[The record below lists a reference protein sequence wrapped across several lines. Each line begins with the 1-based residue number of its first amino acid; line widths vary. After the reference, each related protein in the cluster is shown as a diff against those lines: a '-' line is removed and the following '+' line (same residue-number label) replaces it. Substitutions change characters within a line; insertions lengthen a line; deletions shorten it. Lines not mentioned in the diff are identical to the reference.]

1 MPFAYW
7 CVLIAALLPIVWAK
21 YAKTGFV
28 GDNRHPRDIIDSL
41 PPQKRRAYAAHQN
54 AFESFPFFAAAVII
68 AITLG
73 ASIGI
78 VNLLAG
84 AYVLLRIVHG
94 CLYVGDQPSLRS
106 LVFAAAFVV
115 NIAIFLSPVFK

>member
-7 CVLIAALLPIVWAK
+7 CILIAALLPMAWVK
-21 YAKTGFV
+21 YAKAGFI

-68 AITLG
+68 AVTQG
-73 ASIGI
+73 ASVGT
-78 VNLLAG
+78 VNALAG

-94 CLYVGDQPSLRS
+94 YLYVGDQPTFRS
-106 LVFAAAFVV
+106 LVFAAAFAV
-115 NIAIFLSPVFK
+115 NIAIFASPIFK

>member
-7 CVLIAALLPIVWAK
+7 CVLIAALLPIAWVK

-28 GDNRHPRDIIDSL
+28 GDNRQPRDIIDSL

-68 AITLG
+68 AITQG
-73 ASIGI
+73 VPVGI
-78 VNLLAG
+78 VNALAG
-84 AYVLLRIVHG
+84 TYVLLRIVHG

-106 LVFAAAFVV
+106 LVFAAAFAV
-115 NIAIFLSPVFK
+115 NIAIFVSPIFK

>member
-7 CVLIAALLPIVWAK
+7 CVLIAALLPMAWAK
-21 YAKTGFV
+21 HAKTGFV
-28 GDNRHPRDIIDSL
+28 GDNRQPRDIVASL

-68 AITLG
+68 AVTQG
-73 ASIGI
+73 ASINV
-78 VNLLAG
+78 VNALAG
-84 AYVLLRIVHG
+84 AYVLLRIMHG

-106 LVFAAAFVV
+106 LVYAAAFAV
-115 NIAIFLSPVFK
+115 NIAIFVSPLFK

>member
-28 GDNRHPRDIIDSL
+28 GDNRHPRDIVDSL

-68 AITLG
+68 AITQG
-73 ASIGI
+73 ASVGV
-78 VNLLAG
+78 VNALAG
-84 AYVLLRIVHG
+84 SYVLLRIVHG
-94 CLYVGDQPSLRS
+94 CLYVSDQPSLRS
-106 LVFAAAFVV
+106 LVFAASFAV
-115 NIAIFLSPVFK
+115 NIAIFLSPIFK

>member
-7 CVLIAALLPIVWAK
+7 CILIAALLPIVWAK

-28 GDNRHPRDIIDSL
+28 GENRYPRDIIGSL
-41 PPQKRRAYAAHQN
+41 PPPKRRAYAAHQN

-68 AITLG
+68 AITQG
-73 ASIGI
+73 ASVSI
-78 VNLLAG
+78 VNALAG

-94 CLYVGDQPSLRS
+94 CLYVGDQPTLRS
-106 LVFAAAFVV
+106 LVYAAAFAV
-115 NIAIFLSPVFK
+115 NIAIFVSPIFR

>member
-21 YAKTGFV
+21 YAKAGIV
-28 GDNRHPRDIIDSL
+28 GDNRHPRDLVDSL
-41 PPQKRRAYAAHQN
+41 APQKRRAYAAHQN

-68 AITLG
+68 AITQG
-73 ASIGI
+73 AAINV
-78 VNLLAG
+78 VNALAG
-84 AYVLLRIVHG
+84 VYVLLRIVHG

-106 LVFAAAFVV
+106 LTYAAAFAV
-115 NIAIFLSPVFK
+115 NIAIFILPVFK

>member
-28 GDNRHPRDIIDSL
+28 GDNRHPRDMVENL
-41 PPQKRRAYAAHQN
+41 PPERRRAYAAHQN

-68 AITLG
+68 AITQG
-73 ASIGI
+73 ASVSV
-78 VNLLAG
+78 VNVLA
-84 AYVLLRIVHG
+84 AIYVVLRIVHG
-94 CLYVGDQPSLRS
+94 YLYISDQPSLRS
-106 LVFAAAFVV
+106 LVFAAAFVA
-115 NIAIFLSPVFK
+115 NIAIFVSPLFE

>member
-7 CVLIAALLPIVWAK
+7 CVLIAALLPIVWVK

-28 GDNRHPRDIIDSL
+28 GDNRNPRDILDSL

-68 AITLG
+68 AITQG
-73 ASIGI
+73 ASVGI
-78 VNLLAG
+78 VNALAA
-84 AYVLLRIVHG
+84 AYVVLRVVHG
-94 CLYVGDQPSLRS
+94 YLYVSDQPALRS
-106 LVFAAAFVV
+106 LVFAAAFVA
-115 NIAIFLSPVFK
+115 NITIFVSPLFK

>member
-7 CVLIAALLPIVWAK
+7 CVLIAALLPIAWAK
-21 YAKTGFV
+21 YAKSGFV
-28 GDNRHPRDIIDSL
+28 GDNRHPRNIIDSL

-68 AITLG
+68 AITQG
-73 ASIGI
+73 APVGI
-78 VNLLAG
+78 VNALAA
-84 AYVLLRIVHG
+84 AYVLLRVVHG

-115 NIAIFLSPVFK
+115 NIAIFVSPIFK

>member
-7 CVLIAALLPIVWAK
+7 CILIAALLPIVWVK
-21 YAKTGFV
+21 YAKAGFI
-28 GDNRHPRDIIDSL
+28 GDNRHPRDIIESL

-68 AITLG
+68 AITQG
-73 ASIGI
+73 APVGV
-78 VNLLAG
+78 VNALAA
-84 AYVLLRIVHG
+84 AYVLLRVVHG

-106 LVFAAAFVV
+106 LVYAAAFAV
-115 NIAIFLSPVFK
+115 NIAIFVSPIFK